1 MNGARPV
8 IVQQLPEKLTRGQV
22 PTFLQEVEPFLHSER
37 PRIVFDF
44 SQVAQVDSA
53 GIEMLL
59 NCMEEALKRNGD
71 LKLAAVPPEAAVV
84 LELTGVDRLFEIF
97 DNPADAAESFHRFP
111 AHAFQQ
117 TSPSGYST
125 IASQT
130 QRYA

>member
-1 MNGARPV
+1 MNAGRPV
-8 IVQQLPEKLTRGQV
+8 IVQQLPEKLSREQV
-22 PTFLQEVEPFLHSER
+22 PPFLQDIEPFLQGER

-59 NCMEEALKRNGD
+59 SCMEEVLKRNGD

-97 DNPADAAESFHRFP
+97 DDPADAAESFHRFP

-117 TSPSGYST
+117 TSLSGNLGGV
-125 IASQT
+125 SQT
-130 QRYA
+130 QEYA